1 MVGVNSEV
9 SSKHD
14 ITVMQIIVLS
24 SNFRSRIPLVG
35 NQFSKV
41 PKDRNNVSAK
51 VPKQCQF
58 VVGGWNKTKRKLTST
73 HFGPILFWNTSKV
86 HYKRLSLCSIL
97 TSQQILLC
105 SPKYIT
111 TSPVVTNLYKLKH
124 ECILQSQSTHAR
136 TSILSAHC
144 PPL

>member
-24 SNFRSRIPLVG
+24 SNFRSRRPLVG

-41 PKDRNNVSAK
+41 RKDRNNVSAK

-73 HFGPILFWNTSKV
+73 HFGPILYWNTSKV
-86 HYKRLSLCSIL
+86 YYKRLSLCSIL
-97 TSQQILLC
+97 TSQQISINLNMNVFCNLRVRMLAPVSSLPIVHLFNTRLVKC
-105 SPKYIT
+105 S
-111 TSPVVTNLYKLKH
+111 
-124 ECILQSQSTHAR
+124 
-136 TSILSAHC
+136 
-144 PPL
+144 